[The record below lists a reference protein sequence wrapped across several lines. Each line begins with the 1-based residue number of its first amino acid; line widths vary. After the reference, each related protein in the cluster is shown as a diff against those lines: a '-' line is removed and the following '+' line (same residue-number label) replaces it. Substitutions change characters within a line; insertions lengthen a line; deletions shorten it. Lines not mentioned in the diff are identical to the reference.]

1 MLQKS
6 SKVGDFDIN
15 FKVIKNAF
23 KKACLNECDFLITS
37 ELFLTG
43 YPPQDLIN
51 RIDFHEKIDFFKKQN
66 TKNYRKK
73 KNNLDVKYSSKA
85 KRENL

>member
-1 MLQKS
+1 MLQKF
-6 SKVGDFDIN
+6 KVGDFDIN

-23 KKACLNECDFLITS
+23 KSMFKWMWLLITS

-51 RIDFHEKIDFFKKQN
+51 RIDFHEKINFLK
-66 TKNYRKK
+66 TKY
-73 KNNLDVKYSSKA
+73 
-85 KRENL
+85 

>member
-51 RIDFHEKIDFFKKQN
+51 RIDFHEKIDFFKNKILKI
-66 TKNYRKK
+66 TEK